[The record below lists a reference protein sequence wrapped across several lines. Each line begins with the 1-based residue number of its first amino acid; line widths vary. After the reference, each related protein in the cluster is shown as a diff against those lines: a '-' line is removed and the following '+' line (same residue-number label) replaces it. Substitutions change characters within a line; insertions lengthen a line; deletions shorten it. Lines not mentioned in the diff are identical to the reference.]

1 MMGGMSPMHT
11 RTTGGRGSARIVG
24 WTAGLAAC
32 ASVLIVGVTLAT
44 MFGAAGVG
52 TAEAQPGAGP
62 VSPAEMAGTW
72 QWWCCGASHGSVTLT
87 AEPDGTLDG
96 RIVEDGQGGAT
107 PIHVRVVQS
116 TMTFTRA
123 TAPGCVQQWTG
134 VVSRGTGG
142 NGGSGGAG
150 GAGGSGNSG
159 GGGNGGRGG
168 NGGNGGSGGQGG
180 AGGSGGQGGAGGT
193 GGTSGT
199 PGRPGLPGTPGRPGL
214 FWSGQVSG
222 CGVTGPAASFRAW
235 KP

>member
-1 MMGGMSPMHT
+1 MGGMSPMHT

-150 GAGGSGNSG
+150 GAGG
-159 GGGNGGRGG
+159 
-168 NGGNGGSGGQGG
+168 
-180 AGGSGGQGGAGGT
+180 QGGAGGT